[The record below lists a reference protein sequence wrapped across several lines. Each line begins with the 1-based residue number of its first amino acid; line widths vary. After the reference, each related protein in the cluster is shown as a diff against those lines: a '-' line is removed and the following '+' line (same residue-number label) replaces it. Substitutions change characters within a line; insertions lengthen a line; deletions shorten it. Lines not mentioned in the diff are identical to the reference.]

1 MSYDDDSLLMIS
13 ALQHLL
19 FCERQCAL
27 IHIEQVWTEN
37 VFTVRGQG
45 MHERAHEGGTEYRD
59 GIRIERGVSLRSR
72 RLGLVGKSDIVEFHK
87 KKDAIIDNKWL
98 LAPFPVEYKL
108 GKPKRNRCDEVQLC
122 AQAICLEEMLDVD
135 IPEGALFY
143 GKTKR
148 RKEIV
153 FDCELRGITENTAI
167 RLHKL
172 IEGGITP
179 LPRYEKHKC
188 DNCSLFELC
197 LPKSCLTPSPISYM
211 ERIINE
217 EAT

>member
-13 ALQHLL
+13 ALQHVL

-45 MHERAHEGGTEYRD
+45 MHERAHEGGTEYHD
-59 GIRIERGVSLRSR
+59 GIRIERGIPLRSR
-72 RLGLVGKSDIVEFHK
+72 SLGLVGKSDVVEFHK
-87 KKDAIIDNKWL
+87 RGTHDADKEVL
-98 LAPFPVEYKL
+98 VPFPVEYKL
-108 GKPKRNRCDEVQLC
+108 GKPKKNRCDEVQLC
-122 AQAICLEEMLDVD
+122 AQAICLEEMLDFE

-153 FDCELRGITENTAI
+153 FDRELREITETTAI
-167 RLHKL
+167 RLHEL
-172 IEGGITP
+172 VDNGITP
-179 LPRYEKHKC
+179 PPVYEKHKC
-188 DNCSLFELC
+188 DNCSLFDLC
-197 LPKSCLTPSPISYM
+197 LPKSCMKPSPISYM
-211 ERIINE
+211 ERIVYE
-217 EAT
+217 ETS

>member
-1 MSYDDDSLLMIS
+1 MIYDDDSLLMIS

-27 IHIEQVWTEN
+27 IHIEQAWSEN
-37 VFTVRGQG
+37 VFTVRGES
-45 MHERAHEGGTEYRD
+45 MHERAHDGGTEYRD
-59 GIRIERGVSLRSR
+59 GVRIERGVPLRSR
-72 RLGLVGKSDIVEFHK
+72 RLGLVGKSDVVEFHK
-87 KKDAIIDNKWL
+87 QQDATIDDKRGF
-98 LAPFPVEYKL
+98 APFPVEYKL
-108 GKPKRNRCDEVQLC
+108 GKPKKNRCDEVQLC

-153 FDCELRGITENTAI
+153 FDRELRGITENTAI

-172 IEGGITP
+172 VESGITP
-179 LPRYEKHKC
+179 LPIYEKHKC

-197 LPKSCLTPSPISYM
+197 CPKSCLKLSSIFYM
-211 ERIINE
+211 EKIINE
-217 EAT
+217 ETT